1 MPAGQHQA
9 PAAPADHRA
18 DPGGEWHADHQRERL
33 AAHHPTHGAA
43 ALVVG
48 HAGGDL
54 GEHHAHEGAGA
65 AAGHGHP
72 DGDPEEGAGI
82 GLRHHHQTE
91 EEQPGDQQHAPPDP
105 VRRHAADGRGD
116 APGDRGHR
124 HQVGDQRHAD
134 LESVRHRQEERRTCR
149 AARGGGK
156 GTEAGGADQG
166 PRQHTGSGSGRR
178 HQRAATVT
186 AAPAT
191 SNDAAVYMV

>member
-91 EEQPGDQQHAPPDP
+91 EEQPGDQQHAPSDP
-105 VRRHAADGRGD
+105 VRGDATDCRGK

-134 LESVRHRQEERRTCR
+134 LEIVRHRQEERRTCR

-166 PRQHTGSGSGRR
+166 PGQRAGSVGR
-178 HQRAATVT
+178 HQRAATVAT
-186 AAPAT
+186 ASMP
-191 SNDAAVYMV
+191 SNDGAVCKV